1 MTGEFKPQIDKS
13 YLPRP
18 EKTPRKWRHRK
29 GFQIFLAVFGVLILF
44 SIIAQFL
51 PSEPKVSDSK
61 TPLTTPT
68 TTRTPSTTTATTT
81 SREEPRNI
89 KASVSFTGTQFVIT
103 NHESRDWINVRFE
116 VNPGLLSSG
125 YTLKVRKV
133 EAGSTYTAGAMQFA
147 NSKGERFNP
156 FLQKPKEF
164 HILDFGTSWPE
175 QYELEGI
182 AILGWD

>member
-1 MTGEFKPQIDKS
+1 MGAKK
-13 YLPRP
+13 
-18 EKTPRKWRHRK
+18 KTPWWALILAVA
-29 GFQIFLAVFGVLILF
+29 FVVIFLNMCDRE
-44 SIIAQFL
+44 Q
-51 PSEPKVSDSK
+51 E
-61 TPLTTPT
+61 
-68 TTRTPSTTTATTT
+68 TPSTTTRSPSTTTTTT
-81 SREEPRNI
+81 SRQEPRNI

-103 NHESRDWINVRFE
+103 NRESRDWINVRFE

-133 EAGSTYTAGAMQFA
+133 EAGSAYTVGAMQFA

-156 FLQKPKEF
+156 LLQKPKEF
-164 HILDFGTSWPE
+164 HVLDFGTPWPE